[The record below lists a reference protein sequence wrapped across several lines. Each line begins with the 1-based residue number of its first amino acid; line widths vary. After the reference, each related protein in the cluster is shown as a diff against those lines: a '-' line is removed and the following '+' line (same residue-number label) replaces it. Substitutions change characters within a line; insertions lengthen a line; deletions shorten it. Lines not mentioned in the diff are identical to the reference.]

1 MSTIYHSPLTTHR
14 RTTMPVFELPLD
26 KLREYQ
32 GRNPRPAD
40 FEEYWDRA
48 LADMRAV
55 DPAVELV
62 PHDLNAPNAECF
74 HLYFTGVGGAR
85 IHAKYLRPKGHSERR
100 AAVVMFHGYS
110 GNSGDWSD
118 KLSYVGQGF

>member
-1 MSTIYHSPLTTHR
+1 
-14 RTTMPVFELPLD
+14 MPIVDLPLAG
-26 KLREYQ
+26 LQQYR

-48 LADMRAV
+48 LAEMRAV

-62 PHDLNAPNAECF
+62 PHELNAPNAECF

-85 IHAKYLRPKGHSERR
+85 IHAKLLRPKTRDERFP
-100 AAVVMFHGYS
+100 AVLMFHGYS

-118 KLSYVGQGF
+118 KLNFVGQGFAVAAL